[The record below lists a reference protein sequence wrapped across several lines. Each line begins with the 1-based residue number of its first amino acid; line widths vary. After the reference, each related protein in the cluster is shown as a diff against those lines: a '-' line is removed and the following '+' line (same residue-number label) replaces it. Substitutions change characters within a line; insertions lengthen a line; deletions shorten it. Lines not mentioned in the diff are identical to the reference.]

1 MENNQKPNHIDNT
14 NKNRLWELAVDYLK
28 GQISK
33 QTNISKDR
41 IRNRDSLD
49 RYGIDS
55 VAIMSMTKAM
65 ESDLGKLSK
74 TLFFEYNTVDE

>member
-28 GQISK
+28 DQISK

-41 IRNRDSLD
+41 IRNRDS
-49 RYGIDS
+49 
-55 VAIMSMTKAM
+55 
-65 ESDLGKLSK
+65 
-74 TLFFEYNTVDE
+74 